1 MVATIMGTIIA
12 TISHGITTLPISLP
26 TCDMRLFDYGDELS
40 HPNLSLFLSLSRG
53 EGSWTRIEIA
63 AILAVNANEI
73 ECEKEREGER
83 VLAQIPLAG
92 IEKKRSASRYIIE
105 RRLYIE
111 RYPARCLSQ
120 EDEGRTRGRNVTPRA
135 ATSYIYVYAW
145 LTLRRRSRIYPIR
158 ETAHYPPILTHR
170 LFSSLP

>member
-1 MVATIMGTIIA
+1 M
-12 TISHGITTLPISLP
+12 
-26 TCDMRLFDYGDELS
+26 
-40 HPNLSLFLSLSRG
+40 
-53 EGSWTRIEIA
+53 
-63 AILAVNANEI
+63 
-73 ECEKEREGER
+73 K
-83 VLAQIPLAG
+83 
-92 IEKKRSASRYIIE
+92 IEKGARRDIIE

-158 ETAHYPPILTHR
+158 ETAHYPPILTYR
-170 LFSSLP
+170 LFSSIP

>member
-1 MVATIMGTIIA
+1 
-12 TISHGITTLPISLP
+12 
-26 TCDMRLFDYGDELS
+26 MRLFDYGDELS

-92 IEKKRSASRYIIE
+92 LKKKGA
-105 RRLYIE
+105 RRGI
-111 RYPARCLSQ
+111 
-120 EDEGRTRGRNVTPRA
+120 
-135 ATSYIYVYAW
+135 
-145 LTLRRRSRIYPIR
+145 
-158 ETAHYPPILTHR
+158 
-170 LFSSLP
+170 